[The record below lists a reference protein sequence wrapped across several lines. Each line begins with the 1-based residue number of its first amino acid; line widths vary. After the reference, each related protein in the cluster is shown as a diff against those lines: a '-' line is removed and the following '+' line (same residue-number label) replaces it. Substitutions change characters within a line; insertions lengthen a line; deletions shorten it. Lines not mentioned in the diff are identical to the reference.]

1 MSNIEVFAHFLKNCS
16 NDFAETSY
24 LDSLDHY
31 LQVSNWSHVQENSF
45 SPSKIGPN
53 VENFG
58 FRIKKIGFLRK
69 TFIKKKFFNVS
80 FCKVFL
86 KGSPYIVLTSG
97 KK

>member
-1 MSNIEVFAHFLKNCS
+1 MLKNGS
-16 NDFAETSY
+16 NDFAKTSY

-31 LQVSNWSHVQENSF
+31 LQLSNWSYVQENSF
-45 SPSKIGPN
+45 KPSKIGPN

-58 FRIKKIGFLRK
+58 FLIKKIGFSRK
-69 TFIKKKFFNVS
+69 TFVKKFFFNVS

-97 KK
+97 KKSKPFF